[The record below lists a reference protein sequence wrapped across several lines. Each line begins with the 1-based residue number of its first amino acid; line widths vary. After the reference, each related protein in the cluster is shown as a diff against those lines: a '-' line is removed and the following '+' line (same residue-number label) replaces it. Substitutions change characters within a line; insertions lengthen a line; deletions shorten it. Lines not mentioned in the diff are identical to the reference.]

1 MNPTELIE
9 RKKRGETLGADEIAE
24 LVDRFASPDVPE
36 AQRVPDYQM
45 AAFLMAVWFNG
56 LDAGETLALT
66 RAMMQSGVVLDLADI
81 PGPKIDKHST
91 GGIGDKVS
99 LPLIGIAAACGLRVP
114 MLSGRGLGHTGGTL
128 DKLEAIPGYR
138 TRFEAPQFRSALQRV
153 GGTIIGQSDDL
164 VPADRAIYALRDV
177 TATVDC
183 IPLIVASIL
192 SKKFAA
198 GVDGVVMD
206 VKVGSGAFMRSL
218 DQARALAQQLVDVG
232 RAFGKRVACVFT
244 RMDEPLGHAV
254 GNAIE
259 VIESVQL
266 LRGQGPDDLREV
278 TVELAAEMLR
288 LGGVARD
295 VGAGRAR
302 AEAALRDG
310 SALDAF
316 RRIVEH
322 QGGRLAWDR
331 DDCGLEL
338 APVTHTVTAP
348 RKGVLH
354 GVDGYEVGMTLV
366 DLGGGRKRKEDRV
379 DFGVGLRWR
388 VRIGDRVDTRQPLVE
403 VLARDA
409 RTGAAAAARI
419 ERALAWGDAAIPA
432 PPRILGRLD
441 PS

>member
-1 MNPTELIE
+1 MNATELIE
-9 RKKRGETLGADEIAE
+9 RKKRGGTLAADEIAA
-24 LVDRFASPDVPE
+24 LVDRYTNPRIPAAE
-36 AQRVPDYQM
+36 RIPDYQM
-45 AAFLMAVWFNG
+45 AAFLMATWFRG

-66 RAMMQSGVVLDLADI
+66 RAMMQSGVVLDLAGI

-91 GGIGDKVS
+91 GGVGDKVS
-99 LPLIGIAAACGLRVP
+99 LPLIGIAVACGLRVP

-138 TRFEAPQFRSALQRV
+138 TRFEESQFRNALQRV

-164 VPADRAIYALRDV
+164 VPADGAIYALRDV

-244 RMDEPLGHAV
+244 RMDEPLGAAV

-266 LRGQGPDDLREV
+266 LRGGGPDDLREV

-288 LGGVARD
+288 PGGIVTD
-295 VGAGRAR
+295 VRAGRAR
-302 AEAALRDG
+302 AEATLRDG

-338 APVTHTVTAP
+338 APVTHTVAAP
-348 RKGVLH
+348 RAAVLH

-366 DLGGGRKRKEDRV
+366 DLGGGRQRKDDRV
-379 DFGVGLRWR
+379 DPGVGLRWR
-388 VRIGDRVDTRQPLVE
+388 VRIGDRVSEGQPLAE

-419 ERALAWGDAAIPA
+419 ARAFTWGDDLLAP